1 MADRTVQD
9 RLREEYFSLLP
20 HIRRV
25 AEQLEAEIR
34 YHLLPIFRDLRDYE
48 QLVVKARVKECESA
62 IPKLQRHQEGAVF
75 DREYAESY
83 SLTSLK
89 DLAAVRVLVFP
100 RRRLQEVDLVLRR
113 RFPDWRS
120 DPVVEN
126 NRELALKYSGY
137 YRTEDRVQAEY
148 QIVPVLTGLFWEVE
162 HSAIYKPSPRLRGVL
177 RSPEMQE
184 RSAMV
189 VEALRAFEAEF
200 EGVIERSIDDQRV

>member
-1 MADRTVQD
+1 
-9 RLREEYFSLLP
+9 
-20 HIRRV
+20 
-25 AEQLEAEIR
+25 
-34 YHLLPIFRDLRDYE
+34 
-48 QLVVKARVKECESA
+48 
-62 IPKLQRHQEGAVF
+62 
-75 DREYAESY
+75 
-83 SLTSLK
+83 
-89 DLAAVRVLVFP
+89 
-100 RRRLQEVDLVLRR
+100 VDLVLRR

-126 NRELALKYSGY
+126 DRELALKYSGY
-137 YRTEDRVQAEY
+137 CRTEDRVQAEY

-200 EGVIERSIDDQRV
+200 EGVIEKSIDDQRA

>member
-100 RRRLQEVDLVLRR
+100 HRRLQEVDLVLRR